1 MRHDADGSRG
11 VDGVVHPRL
20 GAAARRRWRCAA
32 HPFSGYRCLAYN
44 RKCGGAK
51 NSQHMLGTAADVRC
65 ERPHEVT
72 YAAAKRIQ
80 TRRGR
85 GGVGK
90 YDRFTHV
97 DNRKGKASWQG

>member
-1 MRHDADGSRG
+1 
-11 VDGVVHPRL
+11 
-20 GAAARRRWRCAA
+20 
-32 HPFSGYRCLAYN
+32 
-44 RKCGGAK
+44 
-51 NSQHMLGTAADVRC
+51 MLGTAADVRC

-72 YAAAKRIQ
+72 HAAAKRIQ